1 MSHRSAY
8 LPGMPKS
15 NIATENSLTGRFLI
29 AMPHMGDPRFARS
42 VVFLCSHGED
52 GAMGLILNKEAESIS
67 FDDLLDQLGIEKANI
82 TPLTILNGGPV
93 ETGRG
98 FVLHSRDYFQEGS
111 IGVTDDVALT
121 ATVEI
126 LRAIAE
132 GGGPRKRL
140 LALGYAGW
148 GQGQLESEIQANGW
162 LISEADDD
170 ILFGPDLERKWDK
183 ALAKLGVDPA
193 APSGAAGRA

>member
-1 MSHRSAY
+1 
-8 LPGMPKS
+8 MPNIKS
-15 NIATENSLTGRFLI
+15 ESQDSLTGRVLI

-42 VVFLCSHGED
+42 VVYLCAHGEE
-52 GAMGLILNKEAESIS
+52 GAMGLIVNKEAENIG
-67 FDDLLDQLGIEKANI
+67 FGDMLEQLGIED
-82 TPLTILNGGPV
+82 PLFDGLVVHNGGPV

-98 FVLHSRDYFQEGS
+98 FVLHSRDYFNDGS
-111 IGVTDDVALT
+111 IEVTDEIALT

-126 LRAIAE
+126 LRSIAE

-162 LISEADDD
+162 LVADADDD
-170 ILFGPDLERKWDK
+170 LLFGGDLEAKWAK
-183 ALAKLGVDPA
+183 AMAKLGVDPA
-193 APSGAAGRA
+193 ALSGVAGRA

>member
-1 MSHRSAY
+1 
-8 LPGMPKS
+8 MPS
-15 NIATENSLTGRFLI
+15 NSLAGRFLI
-29 AMPHMGDPRFARS
+29 AMPQMSDPRFART
-42 VVFLCSHGED
+42 VVFLCAHGEE
-52 GAMGLILNKEAESIS
+52 GAMGLVINKLADNIS
-67 FDDLLDQLGIEKANI
+67 FEDLLDQLEIED
-82 TPLTILNGGPV
+82 TTINALSVLNGGPV

-98 FVLHSRDYFQEGS
+98 FVLHSRDYFQDGS
-111 IGVTDDVALT
+111 IEVTDKVAMT

-162 LISEADDD
+162 LVSEADED
-170 ILFGPDLERKWDK
+170 ILFSLDLETKWSN
-183 ALAKLGVDPA
+183 ALATLGVDPGA
-193 APSGAAGRA
+193 LSGTAGRA

>member
-1 MSHRSAY
+1 
-8 LPGMPKS
+8 
-15 NIATENSLTGRFLI
+15 
-29 AMPHMGDPRFARS
+29 
-42 VVFLCSHGED
+42 
-52 GAMGLILNKEAESIS
+52 MGLILNKEAESIS

-193 APSGAAGRA
+193 ALSGAAGRA